1 MSTANLQQ
9 LSANIED
16 LVQKIEAIA
25 DPEVRADVL
34 TLVRSVMELHGAGLK
49 RILDVVLASGDSGRH
64 ILTAVADDELAGSLL
79 LLHGLHPADVEQRIA
94 KAVERASS
102 QLRSHGAS
110 AKLLAIEDGILR
122 IRVEQS
128 GHGSGCG
135 STAAALQRVVEEY
148 IYAAAPEIVSVT
160 FDNFAAPESLVQL
173 SVTEAPARTQLS

>member
-16 LVQKIEAIA
+16 LVQKIEALA

-34 TLVRSVMELHGAGLK
+34 TLVRSVMELHCAGLK
-49 RILDVVLASGDSGRH
+49 RILEVVSASGEKGRH
-64 ILTAVADDELAGSLL
+64 ILTALADDELAGSLL
-79 LLHGLHPADVEQRIA
+79 LLHGLHPADIEERIA

-110 AKLLAIEDGILR
+110 AKLLAIENGILR
-122 IRVEQS
+122 IRIERSGQS
-128 GHGSGCG
+128 SGCG
-135 STAAALQRVVEEY
+135 STAAALQHVVEEY

-160 FDNFAAPESLVQL
+160 FDDFAAPALVQL
-173 SVTEAPARTQLS
+173 SVTGTVSART

>member
-49 RILDVVLASGDSGRH
+49 RILEVVSVSGEKGHH
-64 ILTAVADDELAGSLL
+64 ILTALADDELAGGLL
-79 LLHGLHPADVEQRIA
+79 LLHGLHPADVEERIA
-94 KAVERASS
+94 KAIERASS

-110 AKLLAIEDGILR
+110 TKLLAIEDGVLR
-122 IRVEQS
+122 IRIEQS
-128 GHGSGCG
+128 GQSAGCG
-135 STAAALQRVVEEY
+135 STAAALQHVVEEY

-160 FDNFAAPESLVQL
+160 FDNFAAPALVQL
-173 SVTEAPARTQLS
+173 SATGTERT

>member
-25 DPEVRADVL
+25 DPEIRADVL
-34 TLVRSVMELHGAGLK
+34 TLVRSVMELHGTGLK
-49 RILDVVLASGDSGRH
+49 RILDLVSASGETGRH
-64 ILTAVADDELAGSLL
+64 ILTAVADDDLAGSLL
-79 LLHGLHPADVEQRIA
+79 LLHGLHPADVEERIA

-110 AKLLAIEDGILR
+110 AKLLAIEDGVLR
-122 IRVEQS
+122 IRIEQS

-135 STAAALQRVVEEY
+135 STAALQHIVEEY
-148 IYAAAPEIVSVT
+148 IYAAAPEIVSIT
-160 FDNFAAPESLVQL
+160 FDNLAAPAPLVQL
-173 SVTEAPARTQLS
+173 SVTGIAPARA

>member
-49 RILDVVLASGDSGRH
+49 RILEVVSASGEKGSH
-64 ILTAVADDELAGSLL
+64 ILTALADDELAGSLL
-79 LLHGLHPADVEQRIA
+79 LLHGLHPADIEERIA
-94 KAVERASS
+94 KAIERASS

-110 AKLLAIEDGILR
+110 AKLLAIEDGVLR
-122 IRVEQS
+122 IRIERSGQS
-128 GHGSGCG
+128 SGCG
-135 STAAALQRVVEEY
+135 STAAALQHVVEEY

-160 FDNFAAPESLVQL
+160 FDDLAAPALVQL
-173 SVTEAPARTQLS
+173 SVTGTVPART